1 MLFNFRI
8 REIRPAF
15 VLPGKMGYGAGIQ
28 TQEEVPALDLPKA
41 MGHREGRQRTQG
53 PRLRCDDGGLPKV
66 SSGRLYF
73 LSEKG
78 H

>member
-1 MLFNFRI
+1 MLFNFKI
-8 REIRPAF
+8 RGIRPVF
-15 VLPGKMGYGAGIQ
+15 VLPGRMGKGAGVQ

-41 MGHREGRQRTQG
+41 TGHPQGRRRTRR

-66 SSGRLYF
+66 PSDRLYF